1 MLLLAEYSTWNDAY
15 LGLIYLLAVGVGS
28 CSWFFGKWPFPVWPL
43 HQWVQ
48 TEKTIESEVIAFY
61 NSNTGVA
68 SPHHGHIHWVRKLLM
83 RKELTKT
90 SISEV
95 RSHHHHDGA
104 HVIKWLWKLNTIMNV
119 KFQAWDLANSRHSIE
134 VIHIFLLS
142 WYRSHSWPKIY
153 ISKNSLLQG
162 SQVSLFDTLIRL

>member
-1 MLLLAEYSTWNDAY
+1 MEWCFPRPHLLAGCW
-15 LGLIYLLAVGVGS
+15 
-28 CSWFFGKWPFPVWPL
+28 CGKLFLVLWQVTLSRMTPSSMSADWEDNRVRL
-43 HQWVQ
+43 
-48 TEKTIESEVIAFY
+48 ENEVTAFY
-61 NSNTGVA
+61 NSNTGMA

-104 HVIKWLWKLNTIMNV
+104 YVIKWLWKLNTIMNV
-119 KFQAWDLANSRHSIE
+119 KFQAWDLANSRHSTE

-162 SQVSLFDTLIRL
+162 SQASLLDMLIKL